1 MCVIVRFLDT
11 TSQDI
16 LERFREMLIADR
28 NLSKNSL
35 DAYTQDIKQ
44 FLQYNNDLND
54 ITNYITYIKAN
65 YSSAT
70 IMRKISAIKQFFQ
83 FLVDEKII
91 TNNPTEKIHIKAK
104 DIKLPKILTEEEMV
118 RILQF
123 FDDKKKSL
131 KTACMLHILYATGVR
146 VSELITLKFSSILH
160 DSATNT
166 TSLLVLG
173 KGNTERIVPLYQI
186 AADTIMEYMKTV
198 KNSNGF
204 LFPSYSKTGHIT
216 RQGFAKILK
225 HIAIC
230 SNIEPNRISPHVI
243 RHAFATHLL
252 EHGAD
257 LLSIQKLLGHR
268 NISTTQIY
276 THVTYS
282 KITDVLKNSIKLTE
296 LDIIK
301 KSHT

>member
-54 ITNYITYIKAN
+54 ITNYITHIKTN

-70 IMRKISAIKQFFQ
+70 IMRKVSAIKQFFQ
-83 FLVDEKII
+83 FLIDENII

-146 VSELITLKFSSILH
+146 VSELITLKLSSILH

-216 RQGFAKILK
+216 RQGFAKTLK